1 MVQQLA
7 LSPLALLAWGCF
19 PELLVLRCSHFSSKL
34 LSCFVAWPSIQI
46 WVGHISIITRM
57 YWVREITDIE
67 WTSLH
72 WISLDN
78 RKRPLAHKGTSTC
91 QVPLSP
97 SLGCQQSKKEFIN
110 EIYLPPPLFL
120 PLRKV
125 TNEKSKC
132 GSQVDMG
139 FICDSGDRWGL
150 CAQVCSSESSGLLC
164 LPAWRWPLGK
174 GSLPS
179 LVWLSLLLRTGEW
192 GRVCIPYLYLFI
204 STWADSDSQT
214 KALEVST
221 PLDSSQGLALS
232 RTETK
237 PNSFLCY
244 SLFNCT
250 QLLILG
256 QSLSHPDLIY
266 IRTRVWFPAL
276 WRSINKKK

>member
-1 MVQQLA
+1 MIQQLA

-57 YWVREITDIE
+57 YWVREITDVE

-78 RKRPLAHKGTSTC
+78 RKRPLAHKSTSTC

-132 GSQVDMG
+132 GSQVDTG

-164 LPAWRWPLGK
+164 LPALRWPLGK
-174 GSLPS
+174 CSLPS
-179 LVWLSLLLRTGEW
+179 RLSSGWVCSWGQESEAGCAFPISTCLSALGLILTPRQRLWKSVPLLIVVRDWHSLGQKPNWTAFY
-192 GRVCIPYLYLFI
+192 VILYLTVHNYSF
-204 STWADSDSQT
+204 W
-214 KALEVST
+214 V
-221 PLDSSQGLALS
+221 GL
-232 RTETK
+232 
-237 PNSFLCY
+237 FL
-244 SLFNCT
+244 
-250 QLLILG
+250 I
-256 QSLSHPDLIY
+256 
-266 IRTRVWFPAL
+266 
-276 WRSINKKK
+276 